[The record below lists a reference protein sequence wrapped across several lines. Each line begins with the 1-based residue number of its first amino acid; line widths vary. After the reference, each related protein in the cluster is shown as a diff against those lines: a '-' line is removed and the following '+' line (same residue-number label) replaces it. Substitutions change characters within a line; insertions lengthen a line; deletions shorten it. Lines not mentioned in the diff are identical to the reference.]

1 MGDSGASSMFDQ
13 SIREENQRR
22 PTQGTTIVDNLGGAM
37 RENLCRIDVD
47 IFSSFFGERSF
58 HNPFENVN
66 WVNEEDLSKIKLIN
80 LGNLLMSGVFL
91 KIKGNL
97 GPLLSAMWKRIIIV
111 FHNNK
116 PLKLYCMHFFYHLVK
131 LMFCENSIFKR
142 PEM

>member
-1 MGDSGASSMFDQ
+1 
-13 SIREENQRR
+13 
-22 PTQGTTIVDNLGGAM
+22 M

-58 HNPFENVN
+58 HNPFENVK
-66 WVNEEDLSKIKLIN
+66 WVNEEDLSKIKIIN

-97 GPLLSAMWKRIIIV
+97 GPLLSAMYHSILMVYLK
-111 FHNNK
+111 NK
-116 PLKLYCMHFFYHLVK
+116 SLKLYCMHFFYHLVK
-131 LMFCENSIFKR
+131 LMSCENSIFNR